1 MALSNTDCGTTVE
14 EVEAHLKTHEAFQ
27 NLVAQQV
34 GDFLSVLRTTSI
46 LGIQIITMVAFS
58 VKFDNYLL
66 NSN

>member
-34 GDFLSVLRTTSI
+34 GDFLSLLTLLI
-46 LGIQIITMVAFS
+46 FGIQM
-58 VKFDNYLL
+58 KPW
-66 NSN
+66 